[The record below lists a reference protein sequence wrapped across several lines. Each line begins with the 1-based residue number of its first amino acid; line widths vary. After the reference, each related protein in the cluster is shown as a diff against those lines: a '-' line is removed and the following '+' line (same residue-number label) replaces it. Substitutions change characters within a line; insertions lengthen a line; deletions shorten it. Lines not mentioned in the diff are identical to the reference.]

1 MTATSTTSSPRP
13 EDLLDGLLAAWEG
26 EVLECKHAENSY
38 DLDKLGKY
46 FSALSNEAALRG
58 IQSAWMLLGIDDRS
72 RSVVGTRAFS
82 RPGQLNDLKQ
92 KIAEHSSTKGTFRDI
107 HEVLHPDGRVLM
119 LEIPAAPRGQAVV
132 WKGHAYGRS
141 GESLGALPLDKLDE
155 LRGHDPRGDWTA
167 QTVPDAT
174 IADLDP
180 AALAAAREGFSSQ
193 HSIPREEIDGW
204 SDDEFLA
211 RAHLAQ
217 QGKLTRSALLLL
229 GAPSSAG
236 LLTGVSVQI
245 SWVLDAEERAYEHFG
260 PPFLLNT
267 TKAYERIRN
276 FQVRMLQP
284 GTLIQTE
291 VPKYDRDA
299 VLEAIHNC
307 VAHADWASGARIALR
322 EHSDRIVLEN
332 AGSFIEGASVEDY
345 VIGQRMPSR
354 YRNPHLVNAMVA
366 LNMIDSIGYGL
377 RRIHDSQR
385 KRFLPLPD
393 YEFPRDNEVR
403 TTIYS
408 RVIDQNY
415 SEQLMAHTD
424 LDLADVLALD
434 RVQKGLP
441 IAAEARARLRRA
453 RLVEGRA
460 PHVRV
465 SSTVAVAAGT
475 EAEYVQARATENAH
489 LAQLVENLISQ
500 FGPASRK
507 QIDRVL
513 DRYVDEN
520 LTESQRRARVSN
532 LLTRMRRAGTIHNA
546 GSQQQPRWVLGPEP
560 PATQT

>member
-1 MTATSTTSSPRP
+1 MTAASTTSSPRP

-46 FSALSNEAALRG
+46 FSALSNEASLRG

-119 LEIPAAPRGQAVV
+119 LEIPAAPRGQAVA

-211 RAHLAQ
+211 RAHLTQ

-354 YRNPHLVNAMVA
+354 YRNPHLVGAMVA

-434 RVQKGLP
+434 RVQKKLP
-441 IAAEARARLRRA
+441 LDDTTTRRLRRQG
-453 RLVEGRA
+453 LIDGRR
-460 PHVRV
+460 PHLHV
-465 SSTVAVAAGT
+465 SAQIAVATNTVADYVRTRSQSDEHYIKLITDYLRTAGSASRRELDDLLFPLLSDALSAEQKRNKVHNLLAKLRRAKTVENAGT
-475 EAEYVQARATENAH
+475 RRN
-489 LAQLVENLISQ
+489 
-500 FGPASRK
+500 SRW
-507 QIDRVL
+507 
-513 DRYVDEN
+513 
-520 LTESQRRARVSN
+520 T
-532 LLTRMRRAGTIHNA
+532 LL
-546 GSQQQPRWVLGPEP
+546 
-560 PATQT
+560 

>member
-1 MTATSTTSSPRP
+1 MTTFDTPSFPRP
-13 EDLLDGLLAAWEG
+13 ADLLAGLLAAWED
-26 EVLECKHAENSY
+26 EVLECKHAENSF
-38 DLDKLGKY
+38 DADRLGKY

-82 RPGQLNDLKQ
+82 RLEQRNVLRQ
-92 KIAEHSSTKGTFRDI
+92 KIAEHSSTKGTFRGI
-107 HEVLHPDGRVLM
+107 HEVQRPEGRVLM
-119 LEIPAAPRGQAVV
+119 LEIPAAPRGQAVA
-132 WKGHAYGRS
+132 WQGHAYGRS

-155 LRGHDPRGDWTA
+155 LRGRDSRGDWSA
-167 QTVPDAT
+167 QTVADAT

-180 AALAAAREGFSSQ
+180 AALAAARDGFSSQ
-193 HSIPREEIDGW
+193 HSIPSEVIDGW

-211 RAHLAQ
+211 RAQLTQ

-245 SWVLDAEERAYEHFG
+245 SWILGAEDRAYEHFG

-267 TKAYERIRN
+267 TKVYERIRN

-307 VAHADWASGARIALR
+307 VAHADWASGARVVLR
-322 EHSDRIVLEN
+322 ERPDRIVLEN

-345 VIGQRMPSR
+345 VIGQRIPSR
-354 YRNPHLVNAMVA
+354 YRNPHLVEVMVS
-366 LNMIDSIGYGL
+366 LNMIDSVGYGL

-434 RVQKGLP
+434 RVQKALP
-441 IAAEARARLRRA
+441 IAEEARARLRRA
-453 RLVEGRA
+453 RLIEGRA

-489 LAQLVENLISQ
+489 LAQLVENLVTQ

-513 DRYVDEN
+513 DRYVDES

-532 LLTRMRRAGTIHNA
+532 LLTRMRKAGTIHNA

-560 PATQT
+560 PDTQS

>member
-1 MTATSTTSSPRP
+1 MTAASTTSSPRP
-13 EDLLDGLLAAWEG
+13 EDLLDGLFAAWEG

-72 RSVVGTRAFS
+72 RSVVGTRTFS

-92 KIAEHSSTKGTFRDI
+92 KIAEHISTKGTFRDI
-107 HEVLHPDGRVLM
+107 YEVLHPDGRVLM

-155 LRGHDPRGDWTA
+155 LRGHGPRGDWTA

-193 HSIPREEIDGW
+193 HSIPRGEIDGW

-211 RAHLAQ
+211 RAHLTQ

-229 GAPSSAG
+229 GPPSSAG

-322 EHSDRIVLEN
+322 EHSDRIVLEK

-354 YRNPHLVNAMVA
+354 YRT
-366 LNMIDSIGYGL
+366 
-377 RRIHDSQR
+377 RIS
-385 KRFLPLPD
+385 
-393 YEFPRDNEVR
+393 
-403 TTIYS
+403 S
-408 RVIDQNY
+408 
-415 SEQLMAHTD
+415 
-424 LDLADVLALD
+424 
-434 RVQKGLP
+434 
-441 IAAEARARLRRA
+441 ARWS
-453 RLVEGRA
+453 
-460 PHVRV
+460 H
-465 SSTVAVAAGT
+465 
-475 EAEYVQARATENAH
+475 
-489 LAQLVENLISQ
+489 
-500 FGPASRK
+500 
-507 QIDRVL
+507 
-513 DRYVDEN
+513 
-520 LTESQRRARVSN
+520 
-532 LLTRMRRAGTIHNA
+532 
-546 GSQQQPRWVLGPEP
+546 
-560 PATQT
+560 

>member
-1 MTATSTTSSPRP
+1 MPASDTSTSPRP
-13 EDLLDGLLAAWEG
+13 EDLLDGLLAAWED
-26 EVLECKHAENSY
+26 EVLECKHAESSF
-38 DLDKLGKY
+38 DTDRLGRY

-82 RPGQLNDLKQ
+82 RPGQQNNLKL

-107 HEVLHPDGRVLM
+107 HEVHDPKGRVLM
-119 LEIPAAPRGQAVV
+119 LEIPAAPRGQAVA
-132 WKGHAYGRS
+132 WKGHIYGRS

-155 LRGHDPRGDWTA
+155 LRGHDPRGDWSA
-167 QTVPDAT
+167 QTVPYAT
-174 IADLDP
+174 TADLDP
-180 AALAAAREGFSSQ
+180 AALTAARDGFSSQ
-193 HSIPREEIDGW
+193 HSIPREVIESW
-204 SDDEFLA
+204 SVEEFLA
-211 RAHLAQ
+211 RSHLTQ
-217 QGKLTRSALLLL
+217 HGQLTRSALLLL
-229 GAPSSAG
+229 GAPWSAS
-236 LLTGVSVQI
+236 LLSGVSVQI
-245 SWVLDAEERAYEHFG
+245 SWILDAEDRAYEHFG

-307 VAHADWASGARIALR
+307 VAHADWASGARIVLR
-322 EHSDRIVLEN
+322 ERTDRIVLEN
-332 AGSFIEGASVEDY
+332 SGSFIEGASVEDY
-345 VIGQRMPSR
+345 VIGQRVPSR
-354 YRNPHLVNAMVA
+354 YRNPHLVEAMVS

-434 RVQKGLP
+434 RVQKGLQ
-441 IAAEARARLRRA
+441 IATEARARLRRA
-453 RLVEGRA
+453 RLIEGRA

-489 LAQLVENLISQ
+489 LAQLVKNLITQ

-532 LLTRMRRAGTIHNA
+532 LLTRMRKAGTIHNA

-560 PATQT
+560 PDTQT

>member
-1 MTATSTTSSPRP
+1 MVTSDTSTSPRP
-13 EDLLDGLLAAWEG
+13 EELLDGLLAAWED
-26 EVLECKHAENSY
+26 EVLECKHAENTF
-38 DLDKLGKY
+38 DTDRLGKY

-82 RPGQLNDLKQ
+82 RPGQGNDLKQ

-107 HEVLHPDGRVLM
+107 HEVDHPNGRVLM
-119 LEIPAAPRGQAVV
+119 LEIPAAPRGQAVA

-155 LRGHDPRGDWTA
+155 LRGHDPRSDWSA

-180 AALAAAREGFSSQ
+180 TALAAARDGFSSQ
-193 HSIPREEIDGW
+193 HSIPQELIEGW

-211 RAHLAQ
+211 RAHLTQ
-217 QGKLTRSALLLL
+217 HGRLTRSALLLL
-229 GAPSSAG
+229 GAPWSAG
-236 LLTGVSVQI
+236 LLSGISVQI
-245 SWVLDAEERAYEHFG
+245 SWILDAEDRAYEHFG

-307 VAHADWASGARIALR
+307 VAHADWASGARIVLR
-322 EHSDRIVLEN
+322 ERTDRIVLEN

-345 VIGQRMPSR
+345 VIGQRVPSR
-354 YRNPHLVNAMVA
+354 YRNPHLMEAMVS

-424 LDLADVLALD
+424 LHLADVLALD
-434 RVQKGLP
+434 RVQKKLP
-441 IAAEARARLRRA
+441 LDDTTTRRLRRQGLIDGRRPHLHVSA
-453 RLVEGRA
+453 RIAVA
-460 PHVRV
+460 TN
-465 SSTVAVAAGT
+465 TVADYVRTRSQSDEHYTKLITDYLRTAGSASRQELDDLLFPLLSDALTAEQKRNKVHNLLAKLRRAKTVINAGT
-475 EAEYVQARATENAH
+475 RRN
-489 LAQLVENLISQ
+489 
-500 FGPASRK
+500 SRW
-507 QIDRVL
+507 
-513 DRYVDEN
+513 
-520 LTESQRRARVSN
+520 T
-532 LLTRMRRAGTIHNA
+532 LL
-546 GSQQQPRWVLGPEP
+546 
-560 PATQT
+560 